1 MDLKGNTVLITGG
14 GTGIGRGLAEAFH
27 RRGNQ
32 VIIAGRHQ
40 SALDDTATANPG
52 IHARQLD
59 IGDTDE
65 VLALVTELR
74 HDFPDLNVLI
84 NNAGVMK
91 SEDLKAGNNVPVAEQ
106 AVTVNLLGPIRL
118 TAALMPAL
126 LAQPRATVMTL
137 SGGVAFVPMT
147 ITPTYSATK
156 AAIHSWSQSLR
167 FQLRD
172 TNVRVLEL
180 APPYVQ
186 SELFTPEGATDP
198 QAMPLAD
205 FISQAM
211 DLLADP
217 PPSGSERPRPLPHRA
232 GRDEMPLPGDHEPG
246 PDRQG
251 PQTLD

>member
-14 GTGIGRGLAEAFH
+14 GTGIGRGLAEAFYG
-27 RRGNQ
+27 RGNQ

-40 SALDDTATANPG
+40 SALDDTVAANPG
-52 IHARQLD
+52 MHARQLD
-59 IGDTDE
+59 IADTDQ
-65 VLALVTELR
+65 VLALATDLR

-84 NNAGVMK
+84 NDAGVMK
-91 SEDLKAGNNVPVAEQ
+91 PEDLKSGDDMPVAEQ

-118 TAALMPAL
+118 TAVLMPVL

-172 TNVRVLEL
+172 TNVHVLEI

-198 QAMPLAD
+198 QAMPLPA
-205 FISQAM
+205 FISEVM

-217 PPSGSERPRPLPHRA
+217 PPSGEILVQGVQALRFAERDSTYDQRFA
-232 GRDEMPLPGDHEPG
+232 EVNSM
-246 PDRQG
+246 QW
-251 PQTLD
+251 